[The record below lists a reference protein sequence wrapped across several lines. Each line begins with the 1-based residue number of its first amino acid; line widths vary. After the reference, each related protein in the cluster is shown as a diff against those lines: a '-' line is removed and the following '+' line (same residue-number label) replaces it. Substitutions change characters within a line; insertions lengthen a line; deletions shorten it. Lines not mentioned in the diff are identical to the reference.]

1 MRDTVWEQIKFFL
14 VLWAVLFLL
23 LCVISVI
30 INWSSFI
37 AAIGG
42 TISSI
47 FVSLAVIVVLIY
59 LVVLLIRPR

>member
-1 MRDTVWEQIKFFL
+1 M
-14 VLWAVLFLL
+14 LWAVLFLL

-47 FVSLAVIVVLIY
+47 FVSLAAIAVLIY
-59 LVVLLIRPR
+59 LVVSLIRPR